1 MQKAK
6 IKLNFFDSD
15 QEFQKFITKTYHYV
29 DDIFTGNNQSQ
40 SHSLEHTIR
49 VANTC
54 MDIAKRLGASIDILL
69 TAALFHDVGRAEEEK
84 TGRNHADIS
93 AELAKEYLEKQEKYD
108 MIPEV
113 CDAIKSHR
121 FSTKIL
127 PKFKEGKILKD
138 ADALDALGIIGL
150 YRVISYSAERN
161 VDMGKTNIHFHEKLL
176 ILPSLMHFK
185 YSKKLAKRKC
195 KILSTFSK
203 GLEEI
208 IYLSDFE
215 KLLIRLKKGITPK
228 PEF

>member
-1 MQKAK
+1 MVMRKSKMQ
-6 IKLNFFDSD
+6 LSFFDSN
-15 QEFQKFITKTYHYV
+15 QEFQKFLTLIYQYV
-29 DDIFTGNNQSQ
+29 ENIFTTNNQSQ

-54 MDIAKRLGASIDILL
+54 IDIAKRLGASIDTLL

-93 AELAKEYLEKQEKYD
+93 AELAKDFLEKQERYD

-121 FSTKIL
+121 FSTKIQ

-161 VDMGKTNIHFHEKLL
+161 VDMKKTNIHFHEKLL

-185 YSKKLAKRKC
+185 YSKKLAKRKS
-195 KILSTFSK
+195 KILRVFSK
-203 GLEEI
+203 GLEKT
-208 IYLSDFE
+208 IYSSDFD
-215 KLLIRLKKGITPK
+215 KLLTQLEK
-228 PEF
+228 